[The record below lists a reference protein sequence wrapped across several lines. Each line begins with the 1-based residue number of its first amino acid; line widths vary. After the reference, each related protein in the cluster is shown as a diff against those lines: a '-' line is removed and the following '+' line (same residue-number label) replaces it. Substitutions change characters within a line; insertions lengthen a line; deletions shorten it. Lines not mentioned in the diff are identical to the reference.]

1 MSVMKKFMFIRN
13 HLPFAS
19 YSLKWGCELESRGD
33 VWTFALDVY
42 LIWSECLLSAAIAL
56 FGMS

>member
-13 HLPFAS
+13 HLTFDS
-19 YSLKWGCELESRGD
+19 YSLKRGCELESRGN
-33 VWTFALDVY
+33 VCTFVLDVY
-42 LIWSECLLSAAIAL
+42 LTWSEGPLSAVLAL